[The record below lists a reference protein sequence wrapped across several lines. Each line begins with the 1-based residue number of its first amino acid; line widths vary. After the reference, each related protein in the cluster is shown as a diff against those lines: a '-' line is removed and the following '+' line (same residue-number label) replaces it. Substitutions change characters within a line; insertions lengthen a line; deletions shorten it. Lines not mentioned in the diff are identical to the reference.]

1 MDTFLEARHLGRR
14 FMKEGH
20 TVSAVEDVSF
30 SLFRGECLGVAGAS
44 GSGKSTLARMACGL
58 LPPSEGELLLEGS
71 PISFK
76 ERKKLYQKMQMV
88 FQLPRESFDSRMT
101 LGQSV
106 MENLHSRQGKKGNRE
121 EMERLFMDCGLP
133 VEMADKYPHEVSGG
147 ECQRAAIARALA
159 SRPEC
164 LVCDEAVSALDME
177 VQKGILD
184 LLMKLK
190 TEKGLTLLFISHD
203 LAVISYL
210 SDRVI
215 IMEQGKIVEQ
225 GKTESVIRHPQH
237 PYTKKLLAAVL

>member
-71 PISFK
+71 PVSFK

-147 ECQRAAIARALA
+147 ECQRAVIARALA

>member
-71 PISFK
+71 PVSFK

-147 ECQRAAIARALA
+147 ECQRAVIARALA

-210 SDRVI
+210 SDWVI

>member
-1 MDTFLEARHLGRR
+1 MNTFLEARHLSRR

-20 TVSAVEDVSF
+20 AVSAVQDVSF
-30 SLFRGECLGVAGAS
+30 SLYRGECLGIAGAS
-44 GSGKSTLARMACGL
+44 GSGKSTLARMVCGL
-58 LPPSEGELLLEGS
+58 LPLSEGELFLQGS
-71 PISFK
+71 PVSWK

-101 LGQSV
+101 LKKSL
-106 MENLHSRQGKKGNRE
+106 MENLQNRQGEKGCRE
-121 EMERLFMDCGLP
+121 EMEHLLTECGLP
-133 VEMADKYPHEVSGG
+133 LETADKYPHQVSGG

-190 TEKGLTLLFISHD
+190 VEKGLTLLFISHD

-210 SDRVI
+210 CDRVM
-215 IMEQGKIVEQ
+215 IMEQGKVVEQ
-225 GKTESVIRHPQH
+225 GKTAEVIRHPRH

>member
-71 PISFK
+71 PVSFK

-203 LAVISYL
+203 LVVISYL

-237 PYTKKLLAAVL
+237 PYTKKLLAALL

>member
-71 PISFK
+71 PVSFK

-121 EMERLFMDCGLP
+121 EMERLFVDCGLP

>member
-71 PISFK
+71 PVSFK

-190 TEKGLTLLFISHD
+190 TEKGLTLLFISHN

>member
-30 SLFRGECLGVAGAS
+30 SLFRGECLGIAGAS

-71 PISFK
+71 PVSFK

-190 TEKGLTLLFISHD
+190 TEKGLILLFISHD

-225 GKTESVIRHPQH
+225 GKTEDVIRHPRH

>member
-58 LPPSEGELLLEGS
+58 LPPSEGELLLEGI

>member
-71 PISFK
+71 PVSFK

-159 SRPEC
+159 SRPDC

>member
-20 TVSAVEDVSF
+20 TVSVVEDVSF

-71 PISFK
+71 PVSFK

-225 GKTESVIRHPQH
+225 GKTESVIRHPQY

>member
-1 MDTFLEARHLGRR
+1 MDTFLEARHLSRR

-58 LPPSEGELLLEGS
+58 LPPSEGGLLLEGS
-71 PISFK
+71 PVSFK

-121 EMERLFMDCGLP
+121 EMERLFIDCGLP

-159 SRPEC
+159 SRPDC

>member
-14 FMKEGH
+14 FIKEGH

-71 PISFK
+71 PVSFK

-147 ECQRAAIARALA
+147 ECQRAAVARALA

>member
-71 PISFK
+71 PVSFK

>member
-30 SLFRGECLGVAGAS
+30 SLFRGECLGIAGAS

-71 PISFK
+71 PVSFK

-106 MENLHSRQGKKGNRE
+106 MENLHSRQGEKGNRE
-121 EMERLFMDCGLP
+121 EMERLFTDCGLP

-164 LVCDEAVSALDME
+164 IVCDEAVSALDME

-225 GKTESVIRHPQH
+225 GKTENVISHPRH

>member
-71 PISFK
+71 PVSFK

-147 ECQRAAIARALA
+147 ECQRAVIARALA

-190 TEKGLTLLFISHD
+190 TEKGLALLFISHD

>member
-71 PISFK
+71 PVSFK

-106 MENLHSRQGKKGNRE
+106 MENRHSRQGKKGNRE

-147 ECQRAAIARALA
+147 ECQRAVIARALA

>member
-71 PISFK
+71 PVSFK

-88 FQLPRESFDSRMT
+88 FQLPRESFDFRMT
-101 LGQSV
+101 LGKSV

>member
-71 PISFK
+71 PVSFK
-76 ERKKLYQKMQMV
+76 ERKKLFQKMQMV

>member
-30 SLFRGECLGVAGAS
+30 FLFRGECLGVAGAS

-71 PISFK
+71 PVSFK

>member
-71 PISFK
+71 PVSFK

-133 VEMADKYPHEVSGG
+133 MEMADKYPHEVSGG

>member
-44 GSGKSTLARMACGL
+44 GSGKSTLARMTCGL

-71 PISFK
+71 PVSFK

-106 MENLHSRQGKKGNRE
+106 MENLHSRQGKKGTRE
-121 EMERLFMDCGLP
+121 DLARLFMDCGLP

-159 SRPEC
+159 SRPDC

>member
-30 SLFRGECLGVAGAS
+30 SLFRGECLGIAGAS

-71 PISFK
+71 PVSFK

>member
-1 MDTFLEARHLGRR
+1 MDTFLEARHLGRW

-58 LPPSEGELLLEGS
+58 LPPSEGELLLEGI

>member
-1 MDTFLEARHLGRR
+1 MDTFLEARHLSRR

-58 LPPSEGELLLEGS
+58 LPPSEGGLLLEGS
-71 PISFK
+71 PVSFK

-121 EMERLFMDCGLP
+121 EMERLFIDCGLP

-210 SDRVI
+210 SDWVI

>member
-14 FMKEGH
+14 FIKEGH

-71 PISFK
+71 PVSFK

>member
-1 MDTFLEARHLGRR
+1 MDTFLEARHLSRR

-58 LPPSEGELLLEGS
+58 LPPSEGKLLLEGS
-71 PISFK
+71 PVSFK

-88 FQLPRESFDSRMT
+88 FQLPQESFDSRMT

>member
-71 PISFK
+71 PVSFK

-121 EMERLFMDCGLP
+121 EMELLFMDCGLP
-133 VEMADKYPHEVSGG
+133 MEMADKYPHEVSGG

>member
-1 MDTFLEARHLGRR
+1 
-14 FMKEGH
+14 
-20 TVSAVEDVSF
+20 
-30 SLFRGECLGVAGAS
+30 
-44 GSGKSTLARMACGL
+44 
-58 LPPSEGELLLEGS
+58 
-71 PISFK
+71 
-76 ERKKLYQKMQMV
+76 MQMV

-101 LGQSV
+101 LGQSA

-190 TEKGLTLLFISHD
+190 TEKELTLLFISHD

>member
-71 PISFK
+71 PVSFK

-225 GKTESVIRHPQH
+225 GKTESVIHHPQH